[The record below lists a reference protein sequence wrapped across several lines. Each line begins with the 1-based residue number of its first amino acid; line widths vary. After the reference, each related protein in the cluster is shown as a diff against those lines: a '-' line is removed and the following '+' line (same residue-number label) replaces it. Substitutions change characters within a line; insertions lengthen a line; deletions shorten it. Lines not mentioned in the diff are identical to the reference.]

1 MLYVPF
7 RHVDQLKG
15 SCETFTE
22 AYTIFLQS
30 GNVPPSL
37 EDDIR
42 RLNEQHHLEE
52 ENNEDPDEVI
62 K

>member
-1 MLYVPF
+1 MLHIPF

-37 EDDIR
+37 DR

-52 ENNEDPDEVI
+52 EENEDANEVI
-62 K
+62 MS